1 MLKRAKSL
9 LLALTLVLGSLTFA
23 SPATA
28 STTSLKEGSDQAA
41 VLFDPLKPFTV
52 SVMRQLGEPPLT
64 HEYLDSPTY
73 RRATVKITMSG
84 TKKYKVLYNIG
95 VRLKGSFTRRFEK
108 MSLKI
113 KFDAFKEGQTFMGL
127 KRLTLNAMMQDES
140 QVREVTSYRLF
151 RAMDIPAPRAGYAR
165 VKIDGA
171 YQGLYLNL
179 ESVDSA
185 MLKRWFD
192 STEHL
197 YSGPRPCDLVPN
209 NSCYTTSTG
218 DNDRQDVLNA
228 GKLHLLTGEEW
239 WTEFHKIA
247 DADQVIKMMATEI
260 FLSHWDG
267 YSDYMRNNHYVHFD
281 KDGRFTLIPWG
292 TDQTFPSELKHQ
304 LTWDASKPIY
314 LGDSTERST
323 LINHCLDYRPC
334 YDRLL
339 YFGFQAS
346 KTAERIDLTGFKDQI
361 VAKISQK
368 RFANYDTSRIPLKTR
383 EVQREWVSDYLPV
396 STKALNN
403 FLLLRSPAQLVVTMP
418 EQVNFG
424 KTVKPAIQSLWE
436 PGVTASYQ
444 WMLDGK
450 AIPKATLTTYK
461 LSKEQIGRKLKLQ
474 ITLKKQGVKDTVFYS
489 ASKKIL
495 ARALT
500 KTPTPTIEGASKIG
514 KTLTATIGT
523 WDTGTTLKLRWY
535 RNGNPIQN
543 ATKATYKLTTYDFD
557 QNITIKVTA
566 TKKDFATTSRVS
578 EPTKKVAGK

>member
-1 MLKRAKSL
+1 M
-9 LLALTLVLGSLTFA
+9 
-23 SPATA
+23 A
-28 STTSLKEGSDQAA
+28 STTSLREGSDEAA

-52 SVMRQLGEPPLT
+52 SVMHQIGQPPLT
-64 HEYLDSPTY
+64 HEFLDSPTY
-73 RRATVKITMSG
+73 RHATVKITMSG
-84 TKKYKVLYNIG
+84 TSKYKVLHNVG
-95 VRLKGSFTRRFEK
+95 VRLKGSYTRRFEK

-113 KFDAFKEGQTFMGL
+113 KFDAFKDGQTFMGL

-140 QVREVTSYRLF
+140 QIREVTSYRLF
-151 RAMDIPAPRAGYAR
+151 RAMDIAAPRAGYAR

-179 ESVDSA
+179 ESVDST

-197 YSGPRPCDLVPN
+197 YSGPRPCDLVPT
-209 NSCYTTSTG
+209 NSCYTTSIG
-218 DNDRQDVLNA
+218 SPDRSDVLKA
-228 GKLHLLTGEEW
+228 GKLHLLTGKEW
-239 WTEFHKIA
+239 WNEFQKIA
-247 DADQVIKMMATEI
+247 DADQVIKLMATEI

-339 YFGFQAS
+339 YFGYKAS
-346 KTAERIDLTGFKDQI
+346 KTAERIDLSGFKDQV

-368 RFANYDTSRIPLKTR
+368 RFAGNDTSRIPIKVR
-383 EVQREWVSDYLPV
+383 QVQRKWITDYLPM
-396 STKALNN
+396 STKALKN

-424 KTVKPAIQSLWE
+424 KTVRPAIQNLWE
-436 PGVTASYQ
+436 PGVSATYQ

-450 AIPKATLTTYK
+450 PIPNATQPTYK
-461 LSKEQIGRKLKLQ
+461 LLKEQIGRKLKLQ
-474 ITLKKQGVKDTVFYS
+474 VTLKKEGVKDTVFS
-489 ASKKIL
+489 SPSKKVL
-495 ARALT
+495 AKAL
-500 KTPTPTIEGASKIG
+500 KKAPIPTISGNERIG

-523 WDTGTTLKLRWY
+523 WDAGTNLKIQWY
-535 RNGNPIQN
+535 RNGKAIQN
-543 ATKATYKLTTYDFD
+543 ATKITYKLTTYDFD
-557 QNITIKVTA
+557 QHITVKVTA

-578 EPTKKVAGK
+578 EPTKKIANK